1 MVYLSKNFFVTRKT
15 IVIFVVI
22 NQLFQYMSHLTFSLN
37 LIKLKNAGISCLN
50 SARSG
55 ITKKCLIIPI
65 EDNKLFVTE
74 KGVYLNLIAFES
86 NKLENQSHLIKQSF
100 SKEELEK
107 MSDNEKNSYP
117 SLGGINKLVE
127 PTGETYTSP
136 KDTEAKIEKAPID
149 DLPF

>member
-1 MVYLSKNFFVTRKT
+1 MT
-15 IVIFVVI
+15 ISIFVDI
-22 NQLFQYMSHLTFSLN
+22 NQLFKSMSHLNFSLN
-37 LIKLKNAGISCLN
+37 LMKLKNVGVSCLN

-86 NKLENQSHLIKQSF
+86 DKFDDQSHLIKQSF

-117 SLGGINKLVE
+117 ILGGIKKPLE
-127 PTGETYTSP
+127 PTGDTYTSP
-136 KDTEAKIEKAPID
+136 TNTEANVEKAPID

>member
-1 MVYLSKNFFVTRKT
+1 MA
-15 IVIFVVI
+15 
-22 NQLFQYMSHLTFSLN
+22 HLTFSLN
-37 LIKLKNAGISCLN
+37 LMKLKNAGISCLS

-55 ITKKCLIIPI
+55 ISKKCLIIPI
-65 EDNKLFVTE
+65 EDNKLSVTE

-86 NKLENQSHLIKQSF
+86 DKLENQSHLIKQSF

-107 MSDNEKNSYP
+107 MSENSKQSYP
-117 SLGGINKLVE
+117 ILGGINRPLE

-136 KDTEAKIEKAPID
+136 AKTEANIEKAPIN